1 MSVAAETT
9 VGTVSRVEGDS
20 PRPNLPVLSLAALLL
35 AGGAALIATAH
46 GWRLGALYL
55 VGGGLGLVLY
65 HAAFGFTG
73 AWRVFLRD
81 GRSAGLRAQML
92 MLGLATVVILPL
104 LADGDVLGRSV
115 GGAVAPF
122 GLAVGFG
129 AFLFGIGMQLG
140 GGCASG
146 TLFAV
151 GAGNARMVVTL
162 AAFILGSV
170 AATRHLPWWLE
181 TPSLGRLS
189 LLDAFGLAPAL
200 GIQLA
205 LIAAIAWLAL
215 WIERRRTPPPLG
227 GEDAPRAPPS
237 PFNERLLRGPWPLW
251 WGAIGLALLAA
262 LTVALAGHPWSVTFG
277 FSLWGAKILGALG
290 LDVASWAFWTWPYPK
305 AALEASILAETT
317 SVMDFG
323 IIIGA
328 MLAAGAAGRFGRLG
342 RLPYRSFLAAVIGGL
357 LMGYGARLAFGCNIG
372 AFFGGVVSASLH
384 GWLWFVAAMAGCTIG
399 VRLRPAFGLGR

>member
-1 MSVAAETT
+1 MIAWRRRPDNRARAPSLPGFGHVHVRPTAFARPRRLAYITVCAAIVRDTLDERCRRDDRRH
-9 VGTVSRVEGDS
+9 GERVEGDS

-81 GRSAGLRAQML
+81 GRGAGLRAQML

-104 LADGDVLGRSV
+104 LADGDVIGRSV

-122 GLAVGFG
+122 GLAVGVG

-146 TLFAV
+146 TLFTV
-151 GAGNARMVVTL
+151 GAGNARMAVTL

-181 TPSLGRLS
+181 TPSLGRLRCS
-189 LLDAFGLAPAL
+189 MRS
-200 GIQLA
+200 
-205 LIAAIAWLAL
+205 AWH
-215 WIERRRTPPPLG
+215 RR
-227 GEDAPRAPPS
+227 
-237 PFNERLLRGPWPLW
+237 
-251 WGAIGLALLAA
+251 
-262 LTVALAGHPWSVTFG
+262 
-277 FSLWGAKILGALG
+277 
-290 LDVASWAFWTWPYPK
+290 
-305 AALEASILAETT
+305 
-317 SVMDFG
+317 
-323 IIIGA
+323 
-328 MLAAGAAGRFGRLG
+328 
-342 RLPYRSFLAAVIGGL
+342 
-357 LMGYGARLAFGCNIG
+357 
-372 AFFGGVVSASLH
+372 SASS
-384 GWLWFVAAMAGCTIG
+384 
-399 VRLRPAFGLGR
+399 LR